1 MQAVNPPSVKADAG
15 ASHPGAVASCEGLTR
30 DYGNGRTVVHAL
42 RGISAAFRPGTLTAV
57 MGPSGS
63 GKTTLLH
70 CLAGMDRPT
79 AGRIWWGTT
88 EVSRL
93 REARLAELRRSRVGF
108 VFQSF
113 NLMPAMTVTQNVML
127 PGVLAGHPADGQ
139 TVLRALA
146 EVGLTEYARKRPGQ
160 LSGGQQQR
168 VAVARALVSRPGVLF
183 ADEPTGSLDRATGRE
198 VLALLR
204 DNVDRHGQTCVMV
217 THDPLAAGYADR
229 VLLLVDGLLVDDLDH
244 PSPATIARR
253 LEA

>member
-1 MQAVNPPSVKADAG
+1 
-15 ASHPGAVASCEGLTR
+15 
-30 DYGNGRTVVHAL
+30 
-42 RGISAAFRPGTLTAV
+42 

-70 CLAGMDRPT
+70 CLAGMDRPPPV
-79 AGRIWWGTT
+79 ASGGNDGG
-88 EVSRL
+88 
-93 REARLAELRRSRVGF
+93 LASSGSAASELRRRRVGF
-108 VFQSF
+108 VFQSS

-217 THDPLAAGYADR
+217 TQF
-229 VLLLVDGLLVDDLDH
+229 
-244 PSPATIARR
+244 PSGSRIC
-253 LEA
+253 